1 MLTEE
6 SGLTT
11 PNWAINTKKVMNLK
25 RNVSENRKRI
35 NTGEFC
41 PGLATGKVK
50 DSTHNPSAVSLLA
63 DWGPGAHPLSASFK
77 EKSCFQAHVVGG
89 SFFSQYQT
97 GLKFMNFEPEKT

>member
-1 MLTEE
+1 
-6 SGLTT
+6 
-11 PNWAINTKKVMNLK
+11 MNLK
-25 RNVSENRKRI
+25 RNVSENRKRGFDP

-50 DSTHNPSAVSLLA
+50 DSTHNPSAVSPLA

-77 EKSCFQAHVVGG
+77 KRSCFQACHVVGG

-97 GLKFMNFEPEKT
+97 SLKFMNF